1 MIGEDKMKD
10 RIWVLG
16 KEIQRFEMKA
26 IRVIYTFSAIEA

>member
-1 MIGEDKMKD
+1 MKD